1 MKKWIV
7 SFLLVVFALCAQAQ
21 LAVPISDTQA
31 QAEQKR
37 IHRER
42 EKLEV
47 QTSAQEVVC
56 YQRFAVNDCLREFRV
71 RKRVGMDALRQQEI
85 VLNDAKR
92 KTRDMERSEQAQ
104 DKNSAAALKQAQD
117 RKESAQIQHK
127 ERLDR
132 AQQKK
137 FEATQRDMPAQT
149 DQGPEAGQASLKGE
163 RAQAQQA
170 FDEKQRLA
178 QERKAQRDKSL
189 TETSSKPA
197 NPLPAR
203 P

>member
-56 YQRFAVNDCLREFRV
+56 YQRFAVNDCLRELRV
-71 RKRVGMDALRQQEI
+71 RKRVEMDALRQQEI

-104 DKNSAAALKQAQD
+104 DKNSAAALKQAHP
-117 RKESAQIQHK
+117 E
-127 ERLDR
+127 
-132 AQQKK
+132 
-137 FEATQRDMPAQT
+137 MPFQ
-149 DQGPEAGQASLKGE
+149 
-163 RAQAQQA
+163 
-170 FDEKQRLA
+170 
-178 QERKAQRDKSL
+178 
-189 TETSSKPA
+189 
-197 NPLPAR
+197 
-203 P
+203 